1 MSAEETTALLRDQT
15 QVYAEGWAERL
26 IVQSRRLYG
35 RRRQDAFCQSSS
47 EDESAEIHRDAQQR
61 PCKASSVEKLTT
73 DLFYITESDSGRP
86 DPLAGD
92 FEPNRRSVPLSLVF
106 SSLYA
111 VVLFQLYLYVSWWI
125 AFREGN
131 SIKAWLTLTIAH
143 ASSVPLYAVAV
154 CSVAGRRTDSCCIAV
169 AKALTFTLV
178 SPFFNIVPLLQ
189 LVLRLKDSA
198 QMYRTSG
205 RVGESARLKPTDIAV
220 FSNLMW
226 FVTLSCVPQ
235 TVFQISEVLKLH
247 LQEQQWHSV
256 LLQGAYTLQPI
267 EDEKKADGKDLKNLH
282 IAAVFP
288 MKGHGGWLGGQGCL
302 PAALMALE
310 DVNDRKDLLIGY
322 RLQIDWRDSQCNP
335 GLAATV
341 MYDLLYNPPQKLMLL
356 GGCSI
361 VCSTVA
367 EAAKMW
373 NLVVISYGSSSPALS
388 NRNRFPTFF
397 RTHPSAT
404 IHNPTRIKLF
414 QKFSWT
420 RIAIIQEAE
429 EVFISTGEDLEAKC
443 KEAGIEIVTRQ
454 SFLTDPTDAV
464 KNLVRQDA
472 RIIVGMFYVAAARR
486 VFCEAYKQN
495 VYGKQKV
502 WFLIGWYEDGWYAV
516 PDKGHN
522 CTTEQMKEALE
533 GHFTTE
539 ALMLNQGHQETISGM
554 SSQQFLERY
563 EGELAKRNG
572 ANGYKPEGHQEAP
585 LAYDAI
591 WAIALALNKT
601 INTLK
606 EYSLSLEDFTYTNK
620 RIADEIWSAMNATQF
635 LGVSGLVAFS
645 AKGDR
650 MAWTLIEQMI
660 DGNYIKIGYYD
671 TQTDNFTILN
681 QEKWADGKPPQDRTI
696 IVRVHRKV
704 SLSLFAG
711 MCAVAFI
718 GIVWAVGL
726 LIFNWIF
733 RHSRYIQLSHPM
745 CNNIMLIGIIL
756 CLVCV
761 CLLGL
766 DGQFVSK
773 DRYAQVCQARSWSL
787 AIGFTLSFGAMF
799 SKIWRVHRLTTKS
812 KSESKK
818 VQSWKLYGMVA
829 AMVLIDVVILT
840 AWQLVDPMKRGLETF
855 PLEDPEV
862 SGEDIKIE
870 PALEHCESKN
880 HAIWLGVMY
889 SYKGLLLIFGI
900 FLAYETRSVKIKQLN
915 DSRLVGMSIYNV
927 VVLCLITAPV
937 TLVIGSQQDAT
948 FAFVALAIIF
958 CSFLSMA
965 LIFVPKIIELVRRPR
980 ERADVR
986 SLMDTITSKEEEERH
1001 QRLLAENEDLK
1012 KQIAEKEEQIHV
1024 LSQKLQERQRLA
1036 NAPQSGGERVRIS
1049 LPPAYADGLLA
1060 PKDPVTIDPIS
1071 DSGFVTGTSLGH
1083 RGSRIS
1089 HSDFEFS
1096 ESYL

>member
-1 MSAEETTALLRDQT
+1 MNGMGTYAL
-15 QVYAEGWAERL
+15 
-26 IVQSRRLYG
+26 S
-35 RRRQDAFCQSSS
+35 
-47 EDESAEIHRDAQQR
+47 
-61 PCKASSVEKLTT
+61 
-73 DLFYITESDSGRP
+73 
-86 DPLAGD
+86 
-92 FEPNRRSVPLSLVF
+92 
-106 SSLYA
+106 
-111 VVLFQLYLYVSWWI
+111 
-125 AFREGN
+125 
-131 SIKAWLTLTIAH
+131 
-143 ASSVPLYAVAV
+143 
-154 CSVAGRRTDSCCIAV
+154 
-169 AKALTFTLV
+169 
-178 SPFFNIVPLLQ
+178 
-189 LVLRLKDSA
+189 
-198 QMYRTSG
+198 M
-205 RVGESARLKPTDIAV
+205 
-220 FSNLMW
+220 
-226 FVTLSCVPQ
+226 
-235 TVFQISEVLKLH
+235 
-247 LQEQQWHSV
+247 SV
-256 LLQGAYTLQPI
+256 LLCTVAAPNGLIPLQPSSVDKV
-267 EDEKKADGKDLKNLH
+267 ETAEASTLKSLY

-310 DVNDRKDLLIGY
+310 DVNKRSDLLIGY
-322 RLQIDWRDSQCNP
+322 KLEIDWRDSQCNP

-341 MYDLLYNPPQKLMLL
+341 MYDLLYNDPQKLMLL

-361 VCSTVA
+361 VCSTIA

-388 NRNRFPTFF
+388 NRKRFPTFF

-414 QKFSWT
+414 KKFQWS

-429 EVFISTGEDLEAKC
+429 EVFTSTGEDLESRC
-443 KEAGIEIVTRQ
+443 KEAEIEIVTRQ

-495 VYGKQKV
+495 VFGKQYV
-502 WFLIGWYEDGWYAV
+502 WLLIGWYEDGWYTV
-516 PDKGHN
+516 QDKGHN

-539 ALMLNQGHQETISGM
+539 ALMLNQGNQQTISGM

-563 EGELAKRNG
+563 ELALAEQNG
-572 ANGYKPEGHQEAP
+572 MNGYRPEGHQEAP

-606 EYSLSLEDFTYTNK
+606 EYSMSIEDFTYTNK
-620 RIADEIWSAMNATQF
+620 KIADEIWSAMDATQF
-635 LGVSGLVAFS
+635 LGVSGVVAFS
-645 AKGDR
+645 ALGDR
-650 MAWTLIEQMI
+650 MSWTLVEQLIE
-660 DGNYIKIGYYD
+660 GSYVKIGYYD
-671 TQTDNFTILN
+671 IETDNLTIIN
-681 QEKWADGKPPQDRTI
+681 QEKWTDGKPPQDRTI

-718 GIVWAVGL
+718 GVVWAVGL
-726 LIFNWIF
+726 LVFNWIF

-766 DGQFVSK
+766 DGQFVSEF
-773 DRYAQVCQARSWSL
+773 RYAHICQARSWFL
-787 AIGFTLSFGAMF
+787 TIGFTLSFGAMF
-799 SKIWRVHRLTTKS
+799 SKIWRVHRITTMS
-812 KSESKK
+812 KSESKGLSFQK
-818 VQSWKLYGMVA
+818 VESWKLYGMVG
-829 AMVLIDVVILT
+829 AMVLIDAVILT
-840 AWQLVDPMKRGLETF
+840 AWQLVDPMKRELEIF
-855 PLEDPEV
+855 PLENPEM
-862 SGEDIKIE
+862 SDEDIKIE

-1012 KQIAEKEEQIHV
+1012 KQIAEKEEQIQ
-1024 LSQKLQERQRLA
+1024 LLNQKLQERQRMATAL
-1036 NAPQSGGERVRIS
+1036 PSSGERVRIA
-1049 LPPAYADGLLA
+1049 LPPTYADGMLA
-1060 PKDPVTIDPIS
+1060 PREQIAIDPVS
-1071 DSGFVTGTSLGH
+1071 DSGFVTGTSVA
-1083 RGSRIS
+1083 RGSRLS

>member
-1 MSAEETTALLRDQT
+1 MGGTLSLALLLCSATILPGASPLQPNEKVDT
-15 QVYAEGWAERL
+15 G
-26 IVQSRRLYG
+26 VQ
-35 RRRQDAFCQSSS
+35 
-47 EDESAEIHRDAQQR
+47 QQQHL
-61 PCKASSVEKLTT
+61 K
-73 DLFYITESDSGRP
+73 
-86 DPLAGD
+86 
-92 FEPNRRSVPLSLVF
+92 
-106 SSLYA
+106 SLY
-111 VVLFQLYLYVSWWI
+111 
-125 AFREGN
+125 
-131 SIKAWLTLTIAH
+131 
-143 ASSVPLYAVAV
+143 
-154 CSVAGRRTDSCCIAV
+154 
-169 AKALTFTLV
+169 
-178 SPFFNIVPLLQ
+178 
-189 LVLRLKDSA
+189 
-198 QMYRTSG
+198 
-205 RVGESARLKPTDIAV
+205 
-220 FSNLMW
+220 
-226 FVTLSCVPQ
+226 
-235 TVFQISEVLKLH
+235 
-247 LQEQQWHSV
+247 
-256 LLQGAYTLQPI
+256 
-267 EDEKKADGKDLKNLH
+267 

-310 DVNDRKDLLIGY
+310 DVNQRSDLLIGY
-322 RLQIDWRDSQCNP
+322 KLEIDWRDSQCNP

-341 MYDLLYNPPQKLMLL
+341 MYDLLYNEPQKLMLL

-388 NRNRFPTFF
+388 NRKRFPTFF

-414 QKFSWT
+414 QKFSWS

-429 EVFISTGEDLEAKC
+429 EVFTSTGEDLEARC
-443 KEAGIEIVTRQ
+443 KEAHIEIVTRQ

-495 VYGKQKV
+495 VFGKQYV
-502 WFLIGWYEDGWYAV
+502 WLLIGWYEDGWYTV
-516 PDKGHN
+516 QDKGHN

-539 ALMLNQGHQETISGM
+539 ALMLNQGNQETISGM

-563 EGELAKRNG
+563 ERALAEQNG
-572 ANGYKPEGHQEAP
+572 GLQGYKPEGHQEAP

-601 INTLK
+601 INTLR
-606 EYSLSLEDFTYTNK
+606 EYSMSIEDFTYTNRK
-620 RIADEIWSAMNATQF
+620 IADEIWSAMNATQF
-635 LGVSGLVAFS
+635 LGVSGFVAFS

-660 DGNYIKIGYYD
+660 DGNYVKIGYFD
-671 TQTDNFTILN
+671 TQTDNLTILN
-681 QEKWADGKPPQDRTI
+681 QEKWTDGKPPQDRTI

-718 GIVWAVGL
+718 GVVWAVGL

-766 DGQFVSK
+766 DGQFVSEF
-773 DRYAQVCQARSWSL
+773 RYAHICQARSWFL

-812 KSESKK
+812 KSESKGLSFQR
-818 VQSWKLYGMVA
+818 VESWKLYGMVGGL
-829 AMVLIDVVILT
+829 VLVDAVILS
-840 AWQLVDPMKRGLETF
+840 AWQLVDPMQRHLEVF
-855 PLEDPEV
+855 PLEPPALSD
-862 SGEDIKIE
+862 EDVRIE
-870 PALEHCESKN
+870 PALEHCESRN

-1012 KQIAEKEEQIHV
+1012 KQIAEKEEQIQV
-1024 LSQKLQERQRLA
+1024 LNQKLQERQRLA
-1036 NAPQSGGERVRIS
+1036 HQTALPASGERVRIA
-1049 LPPAYADGLLA
+1049 LPPTYADGLLA
-1060 PKDPVTIDPIS
+1060 PKEPVAIDPVS
-1071 DSGFVTGTSLGH
+1071 DSGFVTGTSLVG
-1083 RGSRIS
+1083 RGSRLS
-1089 HSDFEFS
+1089 RSDFEFS

>member
-1 MSAEETTALLRDQT
+1 
-15 QVYAEGWAERL
+15 
-26 IVQSRRLYG
+26 
-35 RRRQDAFCQSSS
+35 
-47 EDESAEIHRDAQQR
+47 
-61 PCKASSVEKLTT
+61 
-73 DLFYITESDSGRP
+73 
-86 DPLAGD
+86 
-92 FEPNRRSVPLSLVF
+92 
-106 SSLYA
+106 SLY
-111 VVLFQLYLYVSWWI
+111 
-125 AFREGN
+125 
-131 SIKAWLTLTIAH
+131 
-143 ASSVPLYAVAV
+143 
-154 CSVAGRRTDSCCIAV
+154 
-169 AKALTFTLV
+169 
-178 SPFFNIVPLLQ
+178 
-189 LVLRLKDSA
+189 
-198 QMYRTSG
+198 
-205 RVGESARLKPTDIAV
+205 
-220 FSNLMW
+220 
-226 FVTLSCVPQ
+226 
-235 TVFQISEVLKLH
+235 
-247 LQEQQWHSV
+247 
-256 LLQGAYTLQPI
+256 
-267 EDEKKADGKDLKNLH
+267 

-310 DVNDRKDLLIGY
+310 DVNKRSDLLIGY
-322 RLQIDWRDSQCNP
+322 KLEIDWRDSQVCALPSDFP
-335 GLAATV
+335 GFRDHARAPNSYGFPYFSSLCMAHSPTR
-341 MYDLLYNPPQKLMLL
+341 L
-356 GGCSI
+356 GRMFSRRPHRRL
-361 VCSTVA
+361 SFFQ
-367 EAAKMW
+367 
-373 NLVVISYGSSSPALS
+373 ISYGSSSPALS
-388 NRNRFPTFF
+388 NRKRFPTFF

-414 QKFSWT
+414 QKFEWS

-429 EVFISTGEDLEAKC
+429 EVFTSTGEDLEIKC
-443 KEAGIEIVTRQ
+443 KEAHIEIVTRQ

-495 VYGKQKV
+495 VFGKQYV
-502 WFLIGWYEDGWYAV
+502 WLLIGWYEDGWYTV
-516 PDKGHN
+516 QDKGHN

-539 ALMLNQGHQETISGM
+539 ALMLNQGNQETISGM

-563 EGELAKRNG
+563 ELALAEQNG
-572 ANGYKPEGHQEAP
+572 MNGYRPEGHQEAP

-606 EYSLSLEDFTYTNK
+606 EYSMSIEDFTYTNK
-620 RIADEIWSAMNATQF
+620 KIADEIWSAMDATQF
-635 LGVSGLVAFS
+635 LGVSGFVAFS
-645 AKGDR
+645 ALGDR
-650 MAWTLIEQMI
+650 MSWTLIEQMI
-660 DGNYIKIGYYD
+660 EGSYVKIGYYD
-671 TQTDNFTILN
+671 IETDNLTIYT
-681 QEKWADGKPPQDRTI
+681 QAKWTDGKPPQDRTI

-718 GIVWAVGL
+718 GVVWAVGL
-726 LIFNWIF
+726 LVFNWIF

-766 DGQFVSK
+766 DGQFVSEF
-773 DRYAQVCQARSWSL
+773 RYAHICQARSWFL
-787 AIGFTLSFGAMF
+787 TIGFTLSFGAMF
-799 SKIWRVHRLTTKS
+799 SKIWRVHRITTMS

-818 VQSWKLYGMVA
+818 VESWKLYGMVG
-829 AMVLIDVVILT
+829 AMVLIDAVILT
-840 AWQLVDPMKRGLETF
+840 AWQLVDPMKRELEIF
-855 PLEDPEV
+855 PLEDPEM
-862 SGEDIKIE
+862 SDEDVKIE

-1012 KQIAEKEEQIHV
+1012 KQIAEKEEQIQ
-1024 LSQKLQERQRLA
+1024 LLNQKLQER
-1036 NAPQSGGERVRIS
+1036 
-1049 LPPAYADGLLA
+1049 
-1060 PKDPVTIDPIS
+1060 
-1071 DSGFVTGTSLGH
+1071 
-1083 RGSRIS
+1083 
-1089 HSDFEFS
+1089 
-1096 ESYL
+1096 

>member
-1 MSAEETTALLRDQT
+1 MGTYAL
-15 QVYAEGWAERL
+15 
-26 IVQSRRLYG
+26 S
-35 RRRQDAFCQSSS
+35 
-47 EDESAEIHRDAQQR
+47 
-61 PCKASSVEKLTT
+61 
-73 DLFYITESDSGRP
+73 
-86 DPLAGD
+86 
-92 FEPNRRSVPLSLVF
+92 
-106 SSLYA
+106 
-111 VVLFQLYLYVSWWI
+111 
-125 AFREGN
+125 
-131 SIKAWLTLTIAH
+131 
-143 ASSVPLYAVAV
+143 
-154 CSVAGRRTDSCCIAV
+154 
-169 AKALTFTLV
+169 
-178 SPFFNIVPLLQ
+178 
-189 LVLRLKDSA
+189 
-198 QMYRTSG
+198 M
-205 RVGESARLKPTDIAV
+205 
-220 FSNLMW
+220 
-226 FVTLSCVPQ
+226 
-235 TVFQISEVLKLH
+235 
-247 LQEQQWHSV
+247 SV
-256 LLQGAYTLQPI
+256 LLCTVAASNGVIPLQPGDKP
-267 EDEKKADGKDLKNLH
+267 ETGEASGLKSLY

-310 DVNDRKDLLIGY
+310 DVNKRSDLLVGY
-322 RLQIDWRDSQCNP
+322 KLEIDWRDSQCNP

-341 MYDLLYNPPQKLMLL
+341 MYDLLYNEPQKLMLL

-388 NRNRFPTFF
+388 NRKRFPTFF

-414 QKFSWT
+414 QKFHWS

-429 EVFISTGEDLEAKC
+429 EVFTSTGEDLEARC
-443 KEAGIEIVTRQ
+443 KEAHIEIVTRQ

-495 VYGKQKV
+495 VFGKQYV
-502 WFLIGWYEDGWYAV
+502 WLLIGWYEDGWYTV
-516 PDKGHN
+516 QDKGHN

-539 ALMLNQGHQETISGM
+539 ALMLNQGSEITLSGM

-563 EGELAKRNG
+563 EMALAEQNG
-572 ANGYKPEGHQEAP
+572 MNGYRPEGHQEAP

-606 EYSLSLEDFTYTNK
+606 EYSMSIEDFTYTNK
-620 RIADEIWSAMNATQF
+620 KIADEIWSAMNATQF
-635 LGVSGLVAFS
+635 LGVSGIVAFS

-660 DGNYIKIGYYD
+660 EGNYVKIGYYD
-671 TQTDNFTILN
+671 TQTDNLTYFN
-681 QEKWADGKPPQDRTI
+681 QEKWTDGKPPQDRTI

-718 GIVWAVGL
+718 GVVWAVGL
-726 LIFNWIF
+726 LVFNWIF

-756 CLVCV
+756 CLICV

-766 DGQFVSK
+766 DGQFVSEF
-773 DRYAQVCQARSWSL
+773 RYAHICQARSWFL

-812 KSESKK
+812 KSESKGISFQK
-818 VQSWKLYGMVA
+818 VESWKLYGMVG
-829 AMVLIDVVILT
+829 AMVLIDAVILT
-840 AWQLVDPMKRGLETF
+840 AWQLVDPMKRELEIF
-855 PLEDPEV
+855 PLEDPEM
-862 SGEDIKIE
+862 SDEDIKIE

-1012 KQIAEKEEQIHV
+1012 KQIAEKEEQIQ
-1024 LSQKLQERQRLA
+1024 LLNQKLQERQRMATVL
-1036 NAPQSGGERVRIS
+1036 PSSGERVRIA
-1049 LPPAYADGLLA
+1049 LPPTYADGMLA
-1060 PKDPVTIDPIS
+1060 PREQIAIDPVS
-1071 DSGFVTGTSLGH
+1071 DSGFVTGTSLA
-1083 RGSRIS
+1083 RGSRLS